1 MNDGR
6 TVMLDFREV
15 APAAASVDMFVGKPG
30 LRYPTIKNTTH
41 THTHVHPMCA
51 LTRFVAI
58 PSTVGGMAVAV
69 PGELAGL
76 EYAWRYYGSG
86 NVPPA
91 SL

>member
-41 THTHVHPMCA
+41 THTCSP
-51 LTRFVAI
+51 
-58 PSTVGGMAVAV
+58 
-69 PGELAGL
+69 
-76 EYAWRYYGSG
+76 
-86 NVPPA
+86 NVRSDSFCGDPQYCRRHGRGR
-91 SL
+91 SR